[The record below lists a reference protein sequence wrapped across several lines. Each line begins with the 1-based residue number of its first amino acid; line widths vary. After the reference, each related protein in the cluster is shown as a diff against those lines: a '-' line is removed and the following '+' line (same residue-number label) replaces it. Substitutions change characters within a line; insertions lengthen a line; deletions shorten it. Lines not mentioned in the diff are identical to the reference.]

1 MLGDFSMTSYTT
13 GMKCGDAMNQI
24 KSSAQFIIKGNID
37 SESDFNK
44 IEWVTGA
51 DENGDASTTTTNPH
65 SELTWTA
72 VKTEMDKL

>member
-1 MLGDFSMTSYTT
+1 MIYSTN
-13 GMKCGDAMNQI
+13 MKCGDAINNL
-24 KSSAQFIIKGNID
+24 KPSAQFIIKGNID

-51 DENGDASTTTTNPH
+51 DENGDAITTTTNPH
-65 SELTWTA
+65 TELSYTA

>member
-1 MLGDFSMTSYTT
+1 MTYST
-13 GMKCGDAMNQI
+13 GMKCGDAINKI

-44 IEWVTGA
+44 IEWVTGV
-51 DENGDASTTTTNPH
+51 DENGDAITTTTNPH
-65 SELTWTA
+65 TELSYTA

>member
-1 MLGDFSMTSYTT
+1 MTIYTT
-13 GMKCGDAMNQI
+13 AMKCADVINKI
-24 KSSAQFIIKGNID
+24 KPTAQFIFTGNID

-51 DENGDASTTTTNPH
+51 DENGDAITTTTNPH

-72 VKTEMDKL
+72 VKEEMDKL

>member
-1 MLGDFSMTSYTT
+1 MTYST
-13 GMKCGDAMNQI
+13 GMKCGDAINKI

-44 IEWVTGA
+44 IEWVTGV
-51 DENGDASTTTTNPH
+51 DENGDAITTTTNPH
-65 SELTWTA
+65 TELSYTG